1 MRSTLTTLLDEYR
14 KRGNETAVVSHR
26 GVRRYK
32 ASYAEI
38 VTLSD
43 RFSAELLRREI
54 RPGDRVILWGENSAE
69 WIGAFYGC
77 MQRGVLAVP
86 LDAAGPTDFAQR
98 ILHETNPRLIAGDHE
113 LLRRLHAPNAPALAF
128 ADFPSALP
136 AAQSSNIDSSVGPD
150 TPVQI
155 LFTSGTT
162 AEPKGIVHTHRNIV
176 SSLAPIEREMQK
188 YLRYERIVHPLR
200 FLHTLPLSHVFGQFM
215 GLWIPPLLGAEV
227 HFDTRLQAS
236 HLIQTIHDERISL
249 LVAVPRVLDILRS
262 HLLDCNPELLT
273 RLQTAQ
279 NSSVWQRWW
288 RFRRIHSLL
297 GYKFW
302 AFVCGGASL
311 PPDLESFWTTLGF
324 ALIQGYGMTES
335 SALIT
340 LNHPFRPGRGTIG
353 KVLPGREV
361 RLSEEGEILV
371 RGDIISSATW
381 QQGALR
387 PNDSPWLATGDLA
400 KEDASGNM
408 QFLGRRNQLIV
419 TPSGMNV
426 HPEDVE
432 SVLAQQPGVAAC
444 AVVPHAVPNGSE
456 PAAVLVFRG
465 SPQEAQQAILAANA
479 ALAGHQRIRYF
490 KLWPELDLPRT
501 ATGKIQRRTLVA
513 WLNQPNQPNQPKAQ
527 SPSANE
533 DPVTRAIV
541 SITARTPAELS
552 DYSRLEEDFGLD
564 SLGRVELQEKLE
576 SQLGHTLEDA
586 ALQQAVTLGD
596 LRKVLGLQYVSAV
609 DTNIRTPP
617 AQAPALS
624 KSTHPA
630 LPDLYPRWPWTLPA
644 RLLRNAFLQCV
655 LRPLVWIFA
664 APRVQR
670 APASS
675 HSKPLLIIANHVN
688 NYDAALVLYGLP
700 GKHRRR
706 ISIAMA
712 ADILSNWRQRRGD
725 DLWMPSLTGPL
736 VYWLVTL
743 LFNVFPLPRGA
754 GFRHSFEH
762 AGRAL
767 DSGFDVL
774 LFPEGHQTGGHLA
787 PFRPG
792 IGLLVQQTQ
801 AAVLPVALA
810 GYSAPSSA
818 RGFHSGSIQV
828 RIGQPLHFDPAAS
841 AESIT
846 EQLHAA
852 MASLLGESRV

>member
-14 KRGNETAVVSHR
+14 QRGNETAVVSHR

-32 ASYAEI
+32 ANYANI

-43 RFSAELLRREI
+43 RFSAEILRREI
-54 RPGDRVILWGENSAE
+54 CPGDRVILWGENSAE
-69 WIGAFYGC
+69 WISAFYGC

-86 LDAAGPTDFAQR
+86 LDASGSTEFAQR
-98 ILHETNPRLIAGDHE
+98 ILRETNPRLIVGDRPL
-113 LLRRLHAPNAPALAF
+113 LLRLPATNTPALAF
-128 ADFPSALP
+128 ADFSSALP
-136 AAQSSNIDSSVGPD
+136 AAQNSSIDSSVGPD

-176 SSLAPIEREMQK
+176 SSLAPIEREIRN

-227 HFDTRLQAS
+227 HFDARLQAS
-236 HLIQTIHDERISL
+236 HLVQTIHDERISL

-262 HLLDCNPELLT
+262 HLLDRDPELLT
-273 RLQTAQ
+273 QLQTSQ
-279 NSSVWQRWW
+279 NSSVWRRWW

-311 PPDLESFWTTLGF
+311 PPNLESFWTTLGF

-335 SALIT
+335 SALIA

-353 KVLPGREV
+353 KVLPGRDV
-361 RLSEEGEILV
+361 RLTEEGEILV
-371 RGDIISSATW
+371 RGDMISRVTW

-387 PNDSPWLATGDLA
+387 SNNSPWLATGDLA
-400 KEDASGNM
+400 KEDASGNL
-408 QFLGRRNQLIV
+408 QFLGRKNQLIV

-432 SVLAQQPGVAAC
+432 SVLLQQPGVAAC

-465 SPQEAQQAILAANA
+465 SPQEAQQAILATNA

-501 ATGKIQRRTLVA
+501 ATGKIQRRTLIA
-513 WLNQPNQPNQPKAQ
+513 WINQPDQSEIQ
-527 SPSANE
+527 SPSAGN

-541 SITARTPAELS
+541 SITARTPEELS
-552 DYSRLEEDFGLD
+552 DHSRLEEDFGLD
-564 SLGRVELQEKLE
+564 SLSRVQLQEKLE
-576 SQLGHTLEDA
+576 CQLGHTFEDA
-586 ALQQAVTLGD
+586 ALQQAITLGD
-596 LRKVLGLQYVSAV
+596 LRKALGLQYISME
-609 DTNIRTPP
+609 DTNIRPLP
-617 AQAPALS
+617 EQAPALS
-624 KSTHPA
+624 KSTHQT

-644 RLLRNAFLQCV
+644 RLLRNAFLECV

-670 APASS
+670 TPASP

-688 NYDAALVLYGLP
+688 NYDAALVLYGLA

-712 ADILSNWRQRRGD
+712 ADILANWRQRRGD
-725 DLWMPSLTGPL
+725 DLWIPSLTGPL

-743 LFNVFPLPRGA
+743 LFNVFPLPRSA
-754 GFRHSFEH
+754 GFRQSFEH

-787 PFRPG
+787 SFRPG
-792 IGLLVQQTQ
+792 IGLLLQQTQ

-810 GYSAPSSA
+810 GYSAPHSA
-818 RGFHSGSIQV
+818 RGFHSGSIEI
-828 RIGQPLHFDPAAS
+828 RIGTPLHFDPS
-841 AESIT
+841 TPPESIT

-852 MASLLGESRV
+852 MASLLGELRV